1 MRAGDQGHNVV
12 TLSAMVRAMLHL
24 SGLGLLLACAAGSAV
39 QPHTNMSSPDIRTF
53 RPSVNGFA
61 FVNHFTGSPIPFSL
75 GGLENKIG
83 APSTFGLCGGMS
95 FAAADLFLAGK
106 APPTRDK
113 PPVKGEP
120 EGGGAWFSYIQSRQL
135 TSLGGGGTGLELA
148 AKFGRWMALPDNGG
162 RADAPLLGT
171 RTMTLGE
178 LGAIRATLAEGKP
191 VVLGLVFNRHAG
203 NTEAGGRIGVPWEN
217 HQVLAYDAAS
227 DGASGRGNGAVM
239 IRVYDP
245 NYPKHDDAAI
255 RCETVITGTMLAGPW
270 GGVRVP
276 VLGVE
281 CSRVV
286 GAQRPTMVRG
296 VFAMPYA
303 PSPVPQTL
311 R

>member
-1 MRAGDQGHNVV
+1 MRTVVQLSMVAVLFAG
-12 TLSAMVRAMLHL
+12 
-24 SGLGLLLACAAGSAV
+24 AGGTGAKPKS
-39 QPHTNMSSPDIRTF
+39 QPDRPDIRTF
-53 RPSVNGFA
+53 RPSANGFA

-106 APPTRDK
+106 SPPTRDK

-120 EGGGAWFSYIQSRQL
+120 EGGGAWFNYIQGRQL
-135 TSLGGGGTGLELA
+135 TSLGPGLELA
-148 AKFGRWMALPDNGG
+148 AKFGRWMSLPDNGG
-162 RADAPLLGT
+162 RMDAPLLGT
-171 RTMTLGE
+171 RTMTLEE
-178 LGAIRATLAEGKP
+178 LAGIRASLGEGKP
-191 VVLGLVFNRHAG
+191 VVLGLVFNRHAS

-227 DGASGRGNGAVM
+227 DGASGRGNGGVM

-255 RCETVITGTMLAGPW
+255 RCEMVITGTVLAGPW

-276 VLGVE
+276 VLGVA

-286 GAQRPTMVRG
+286 GTQRPTIVRG

-303 PSPVPQTL
+303 PAPLPETL